1 MDETKRM
8 EQVQHLLALVNKVT
22 EQNGGQPYSDELFL
36 SEVSSQK
43 GYSKQGIFQLNEQFE
58 KLYER
63 QLRRITEM
71 ASTIISLSF
80 VYQVESKLKE
90 ATMKLARKHAEMEA
104 QFAQKTSNDEIRK
117 LEKAQRE
124 NEEFQRKAAENKCT
138 IL

>member
-36 SEVSSQK
+36 SE
-43 GYSKQGIFQLNEQFE
+43 
-58 KLYER
+58 
-63 QLRRITEM
+63 
-71 ASTIISLSF
+71 
-80 VYQVESKLKE
+80 VESKLKE